1 MSTLDSLQNQIDELQ
16 SKVAFQDD
24 TIDQLNRIVTKQDEV
39 IRLLQSKFSII
50 GDKIQDIE
58 SNLPNKAFNPNDEV
72 PPHY

>member
-16 SKVAFQDD
+16 AKVAFQDD

-58 SNLPNKAFNPNDEV
+58 SNLPNKPFNPNDEV